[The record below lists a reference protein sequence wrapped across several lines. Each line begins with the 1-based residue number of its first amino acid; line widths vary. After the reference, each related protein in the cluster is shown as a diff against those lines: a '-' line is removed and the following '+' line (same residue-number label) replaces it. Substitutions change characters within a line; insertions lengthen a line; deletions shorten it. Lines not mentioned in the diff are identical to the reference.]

1 MSESGDV
8 APPVD
13 LVTISRTVEHA
24 LARGLALPE
33 RSWVDAT
40 TRQLQ
45 GQLSLLLLEDLGD
58 TDSAPVRELHRTAY
72 RLLDRRGRPDA
83 GTPPPHAYEYMRTLA
98 TVTRAVAALYARGRS
113 GER

>member
-1 MSESGDV
+1 MNETGDV
-8 APPVD
+8 ALPVD

-24 LARGLALPE
+24 LARRLALPE
-33 RSWVDAT
+33 RPWVDAT
-40 TRQLQ
+40 TRQLL

-72 RLLDRRGRPDA
+72 RLLDRHGRPDA
-83 GTPPPHAYEYMRTLA
+83 GTPPLYAYEYMRTLA
-98 TVTRAVAALYARGRS
+98 AVTRAVAALYTRGGP

>member
-1 MSESGDV
+1 MNETGDA

-13 LVTISRTVEHA
+13 LMTITRTVEQA
-24 LARGLALPE
+24 LARGPALPE
-33 RSWVDAT
+33 RGWMDTT

-58 TDSAPVRELHRTAY
+58 TDLAPVRELHRIAY

-83 GTPPPHAYEYMRTLA
+83 GTPPPHAYEYMRALA
-98 TVTRAVAALYARGRS
+98 TVTRSVAALYARGLE

>member
-1 MSESGDV
+1 MDDESGES
-8 APPVD
+8 ALPVD
-13 LVTISRTVEHA
+13 LVTIARTVERV
-24 LARGLALPE
+24 LGRGPGLPE

-72 RLLDRRGRPDA
+72 RLLDRHGRPDA
-83 GTPPPHAYEYMRTLA
+83 GTPPSHAYAYLRRLA
-98 TVTRAVAALYARGRS
+98 TVTRAVAALYAS
-113 GER
+113 GSQ